1 MIRSAVRRRHRM
13 LPTPRILPVLA
24 LLLSLSGERARA
36 QSPVLDLSGTWTG
49 GAILTNDWPGFPCRY
64 EGPEEPPAVRLEL
77 SREGARWRGSV
88 AVDAEPAPG
97 SGCPPLKKRYSI
109 AAAHV
114 GDASVSFTDSG
125 GNEWNLAVRREEAE
139 LMGLLAWKT
148 GDESLAAGFKAPSG
162 ATPLARLSGEVKLR
176 RAAVD
181 AEAPAAAG
189 GAAPREK
196 VTAGKRVGH
205 LAAVLA
211 ANAVAAGA
219 LYGVNKAGRSGG
231 EGGAVTCS
239 PRNCIIAALGEP
251 CLCNANVISGAPCGT
266 TAAGVPQGGV
276 CDGTML
282 PCQSGFSCNRGFC
295 EDRAGACPF

>member
-1 MIRSAVRRRHRM
+1 M
-13 LPTPRILPVLA
+13 LPTARTVLVLVLLP
-24 LLLSLSGERARA
+24 SLSGETARA
-36 QSPVLDLSGTWTG
+36 QSPALDLSGTWTG
-49 GAILTNDWPGFPCRY
+49 GAILTNDWPGFTCRY
-64 EGPEEPPAVRLEL
+64 EGAEDPPAVRLEL
-77 SREGARWRGSV
+77 SGEGAQWNGSV
-88 AVDAEPAPG
+88 AIDAPPAEG
-97 SGCPPLKKRYSI
+97 SGCPPLSKRYSI
-109 AAAHV
+109 PAAHV

-162 ATPLARLSGEVKLR
+162 TTPLARLSGEVKLR
-176 RAAVD
+176 RAAGEVQ
-181 AEAPAAAG
+181 AAAAAAG
-189 GAAPREK
+189 AGAPREK
-196 VTAGKRVGH
+196 VTVGKRIGH
-205 LAAVLA
+205 LGAVLA

-219 LYGVNKAGRSGG
+219 LYGVNKAGRSDGQ
-231 EGGAVTCS
+231 GGAVTCS

-266 TAAGVPQGGV
+266 TTSGVPQAGV
-276 CDGTML
+276 CDGMML